1 VASERIRAWFLRTA
15 PLRYIVLNHT
25 ELTKARALPSYFV
38 NVDRIL
44 GGKVVRIRRGQIDSG
59 DTCRRRTRSKAV
71 FGCLT
76 LPAYSH
82 RMNQGFDLD
91 VLVVGGGPT
100 GLVAAAE
107 LLARGVSCR
116 IIDRVPER
124 SDKSRA
130 LVVHARSLELLAK
143 MGIADTLVAR
153 GRRAMGASLY
163 VERRHAVDVELGD
176 IGTQDTAFPFM
187 LFVSQVETERLLEE
201 HLARLGGEVERPV
214 ELVDF
219 RIEGAGQGPGVVAD
233 LRHGNGKSETVRARY
248 LVGADGAHSVVR
260 KGAGI
265 AFHGAPYPQDFI
277 LADIEAEW
285 PPGDRLCIFLSK
297 RGLLAVFPF
306 GYPRF
311 RLIASRIGGAAP
323 ETADAGEPT
332 LAEFQEVVE
341 EQCPFPVALGAPRWL
356 ARFHLH
362 HRGVDRYREGPA
374 FVAGDAAH
382 IHSPAGGQGMNT
394 GIQDAYNLAWKLAL
408 VIKGRAPESLLDSY
422 HEERHPIGQQLL
434 RTTDRMFSFTATSHP
449 ILLSLRNLA
458 LPRIVPVVLRTQQRR
473 AWLFHFL
480 SQLGIHYRWSSI
492 SEEHERQ
499 GAARF
504 RGGPRAG
511 ERAPD
516 GILGGSASEPEEML
530 LGQLRGPGFHLII
543 FTGVGV
549 GGADLPSWA
558 AEVGQALVGQTD
570 LVTPVVVLGAAA
582 ESVPPTLTVAG
593 VDEQGLLHR
602 AYGLEGAGCYLVRPD
617 GYIAFRSPGT
627 DLRALA
633 SYLQRL
639 LPAR

>member
-1 VASERIRAWFLRTA
+1 
-15 PLRYIVLNHT
+15 
-25 ELTKARALPSYFV
+25 
-38 NVDRIL
+38 
-44 GGKVVRIRRGQIDSG
+44 
-59 DTCRRRTRSKAV
+59 
-71 FGCLT
+71 
-76 LPAYSH
+76 
-82 RMNQGFDLD
+82 MNQGFDLD

-116 IIDRVPER
+116 IIDQVPER

-130 LVVHARSLELLAK
+130 LVVHARTLELMAK

-163 VERRHAVDVELGD
+163 VERRHAADVQLGD
-176 IGTQDTAFPFM
+176 IGAPDTAYPFM

-201 HLARLGGEVERPV
+201 HLARLGGQVERPV
-214 ELVDF
+214 ALVGF
-219 RIEGAGQGPGVVAD
+219 RMEGDGQGAQGGGVIAD
-233 LRHGNGKSETVRARY
+233 LRHGDGKSETVRARY
-248 LVGADGAHSVVR
+248 LVGADGAHSMVR

-265 AFHGAPYPQDFI
+265 SFHGAPYPQDFI

-306 GYPRF
+306 GSPRF
-311 RLIASRIGGAAP
+311 RLIASRTGATAP
-323 ETADAGEPT
+323 EAADAGEPT
-332 LAEFQEVVE
+332 LAEMQAVVE
-341 EQCPFPVALGAPRWL
+341 EQCPFPVTLGTPRWL

-362 HRGVDRYREGPA
+362 HRGVDRYREGRA

-394 GIQDAYNLAWKLAL
+394 GIQDAYNLAWKLSL
-408 VIKGRAPESLLDSY
+408 VLKGRAPEALLDSY
-422 HEERHPIGQQLL
+422 NEERHPIGQQLL

-480 SQLGIHYRWSSI
+480 SQLGIHYRWSSLV
-492 SEEHERQ
+492 EEHARQ

-504 RGGPRAG
+504 HDGPRAG
-511 ERAPD
+511 DRAPD
-516 GILGGSASEPEEML
+516 GALGGGAGEPEKML
-530 LGQLRGPGFHLII
+530 LGQLRGQGFHLLL
-543 FTGVGV
+543 FTGMGA
-549 GGADLPSWA
+549 GGSEGAPLSAWA
-558 AEVGQALVGQTD
+558 AEVGRALESRTD

-582 ESVPPTLTVAG
+582 GPVPPPLTLAG

-602 AYGLEGAGCYLVRPD
+602 AYGLEGPGCYLVRPD

-627 DLRALA
+627 DLSALT

-639 LPAR
+639 LPVH